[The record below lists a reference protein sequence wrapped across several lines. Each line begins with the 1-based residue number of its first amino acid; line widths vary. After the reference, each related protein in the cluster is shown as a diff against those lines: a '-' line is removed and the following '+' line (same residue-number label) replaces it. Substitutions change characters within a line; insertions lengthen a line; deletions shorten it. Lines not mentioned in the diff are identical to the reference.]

1 MILETINAVQIRR
14 GKEAK
19 FIIDEGEVIDPSPA
33 EDQVPTYIWAGL
45 LVVVIIST
53 VVVMSKMFHIEV
65 GISILSILLGFLFSF
80 IGVQTAGLVH

>member
-1 MILETINAVQIRR
+1 MVLETINTIQIRR
-14 GKEAK
+14 GKDAK
-19 FIIDEGEVIDPSPA
+19 YVIDEGEVVDPSPP

-53 VVVMSKMFHIEV
+53 VVVMSKMFHIDI

-80 IGVQTAGLVH
+80 VGVQTAG